1 MSERASVAVVGSGPG
16 GAVAACVLA
25 EAGRDVILVEEGPQ
39 TGQHSCRPFSI
50 EEMTQKYRHGGVTAA
65 LGPCPIA
72 YVEGCA
78 VGGGSEVN
86 SALYHRAPAARLEEW
101 ALRFAVEGLGEKD
114 LAPHFEAIERDLAV
128 LADSTSAHPAGRRL
142 AAGAAALGLECRQAL
157 RMARPGPGPL
167 HRLAMS
173 DTYIPRALK
182 AGCRLLDGTRVERLA
197 RRGRG
202 WVLKARALGP
212 LFDIEADQVFLACGA
227 VGTPALLRRSGLA
240 PRAGATLA
248 LHPMA
253 KLVAQFPEEVNAPDV
268 GVAAQQVK
276 PPHGRCSF
284 GCSIGSPQNLALN
297 LLDYPEPLS
306 RLARDW
312 RRLAAFYVMVPGSG
326 QGEVRTLPGFS
337 DPLVRY
343 QVSPEDLRGLDEGL
357 QELGRL
363 LSAAGAERVFAA
375 PAAGADARL
384 TTLHLM
390 GSTPMGEHAGLCVAD
405 SFGRVRGGEGLWIAD
420 ASLFCGPL
428 GVNPQGTVMALA
440 RRNALA
446 FLKGA

>member
-1 MSERASVAVVGSGPG
+1 MNERASVAVVGSGPG

-25 EAGRDVILVEEGPQ
+25 EAGRDVILIEEGPEM
-39 TGQHSCRPFSI
+39 GQQSCRPFSI
-50 EEMTQKYRHGGVTAA
+50 AEMTQKYRHGGVTAA
-65 LGPCPIA
+65 LGSCPVA
-72 YVEGCA
+72 YVEGRV

-101 ALRFAVEGLGEKD
+101 SLRFAVEGLTEED
-114 LAPHFEAIERDLAV
+114 LAPHFDSLEKDLAV
-128 LADSTSAHPAGRRL
+128 QADSTGGHPAGRKL
-142 AAGAAALGLECRQAL
+142 AEGAARLGLECRQAL

-173 DTYIPRALK
+173 DIHIPRALK
-182 AGCRLLDGTRVERLA
+182 AGCRLLDGTRVERLR
-197 RRGRG
+197 RRGSG

-212 LFDIEADQVFLACGA
+212 LFDIEADHVFLACGA
-227 VGTPALLRRSGLA
+227 IQTPALLRRSGLA

-248 LHPMA
+248 IHPMA
-253 KLVAQFPEEVNAPDV
+253 KLVAQFPEEVNAPDA

-284 GCSIGSPQNLALN
+284 GCSIASPQNLALN

-306 RLARDW
+306 RLAKDW
-312 RRLAAFYVMVPGSG
+312 RRMAAFYVMVPGSG
-326 QGEVRTLPGFS
+326 RGEVRALPGFP

-343 QVSPEDLRGLDEGL
+343 EVSAEERRGLDEGL
-357 QELGRL
+357 GELARII
-363 LSAAGAERVFAA
+363 SAAGAERIFAA

-384 TTLHLM
+384 ATLHLM
-390 GSTPMGEHAGLCVAD
+390 GSCPMGEHAGLCVAD
-405 SFGRVRGGEGLWIAD
+405 SSGRVRGCEGLWLAD

-440 RRNALA
+440 RRNARA
-446 FLKGA
+446 FLKAS